1 VNLDALERQLWAIPD
16 SETHIWF
23 EVGVG
28 LKLIQRL
35 REAEELSA
43 ARRERAELLL
53 KAKNNWMDR
62 VVAAEARIAQLE
74 RVREAAADTWIDS
87 PIEVWVELLAALAAL
102 EPA

>member
-1 VNLDALERQLWAIPD
+1 MNLDALERQLWAIPD

-35 REAEELSA
+35 REAELARDGFQSFARQYQEEA
-43 ARRERAELLL
+43 ADAEQERDDAQ
-53 KAKNNWMDR
+53 
-62 VVAAEARIAQLE
+62 ARIAQLE

-102 EPA
+102 EVA